1 METKK
6 LTAAESTLAAM
17 SKTVLVLG
25 TTGSIIIFF
34 SSCIAW
40 EYSRYSGDIVGVDGI
55 NWLGFPSL
63 IYCIMGTLIGWSL
76 LAILVEIAINTQ
88 VNNSQANWKKD
99 FAVMIAVGE
108 KGKAKE
114 ILYRG
119 IMESE
124 EFKQVLTGGNENY
137 HKECIDALNKKYG
150 EYLNAIGEDA
160 FINIDENKI
169 YKAFKK

>member
-25 TTGSIIIFF
+25 IIGSIFIFF

-40 EYSRYSGDIVGVDGI
+40 KYSTYSEGIVGVDGI
-55 NWLGFPSL
+55 NWFGFPAL
-63 IYCIMGTLIGWSL
+63 IYCVMATLIGWSV
-76 LAILVEIAINTQ
+76 LAILVEIAISNRT
-88 VNNSQANWKKD
+88 NNSQSNWKKD
-99 FAVMIAVGE
+99 FAVMVAVGE

-124 EFKQVLTGGNENY
+124 EFKQVLIGGNENY
-137 HKECIDALNKKYG
+137 HKECIDALNKKYND
-150 EYLNAIGEDA
+150 YLKAIGEDV
-160 FINIDENKI
+160 FINVDENQI
-169 YKAFKK
+169 YKAFK